1 MEGLAVYIW
10 PVLIGAAYFAI
21 VTLLKK
27 YTRFGYKF
35 GFYLAL
41 ALVLVFLAI
50 FWVIASQDPSG
61 WIGLAMIIMSIFA
74 SVSLATYLLGWFLVS
89 LTSKKQEKIAA

>member
-10 PVLIGAAYFAI
+10 PVLIGAVYFGI
-21 VTLLKK
+21 ISLLKK

-35 GFYLAL
+35 GFFLAL
-41 ALVLVFLAI
+41 ALILIFLAI

-61 WIGLAMIIMSIFA
+61 WIGLAMIIMSIVM
-74 SVSLATYLLGWFLVS
+74 SVILATYLLGWFVVSLVS
-89 LTSKKQEKIAA
+89 KKA